1 MLCFDILLLKMSFDE
16 GMVVVFVDYSR
27 WLTRA
32 NMMYRLEHATT
43 VGI

>member
-16 GMVVVFVDYSR
+16 GMVVVFVDCSR

-32 NMMYRLEHATT
+32 NMMYRLEYLTT